1 MLEES
6 RGYLSSFMVGSVYEQ
21 GGLSRPSI
29 PYFFLPTSWS
39 RSTGGVIRYPLRVSS
54 SIFV

>member
-6 RGYLSSFMVGSVYEQ
+6 RGYLSSFMVGCFYEQ
-21 GGLSRPSI
+21 GGLSRPSS
-29 PYFFLPTSWS
+29 PTFLPVSWS
-39 RSTGGVIRYPLRVSS
+39 RSTGGVIRYLRRVSS